1 MITTILEIDY
11 NEKKNFVKKIS
22 KKVKMPK
29 MVLKFATE
37 QNINF
42 GHIVRRLGPPPP
54 AALVAYPQSSTFWN
68 RMFSLWNEAQFLGKI
83 QEKK

>member
-11 NEKKNFVKKIS
+11 NEKKKFVKKIS

-37 QNINF
+37 QNIDF
-42 GHIVRRLGPPPP
+42 GHIVHRGNPKLI
-54 AALVAYPQSSTFWN
+54 FWVLELN
-68 RMFSLWNEAQFLGKI
+68 
-83 QEKK
+83 

>member
-11 NEKKNFVKKIS
+11 NEKKNFVKKFL

-37 QNINF
+37 QNIDF
-42 GHIVRRLGPPPP
+42 GHIVW
-54 AALVAYPQSSTFWN
+54 Q
-68 RMFSLWNEAQFLGKI
+68 
-83 QEKK
+83 